1 MSKCYYFLEEA
12 NGFVKMPLGLHI
24 HDTIVWQSVDVEIV
38 LQRFLGSLP
47 GSGI

>member
-1 MSKCYYFLEEA
+1 MTQLSGRDFNCC
-12 NGFVKMPLGLHI
+12 G
-24 HDTIVWQSVDVEIV
+24 VDVEIV